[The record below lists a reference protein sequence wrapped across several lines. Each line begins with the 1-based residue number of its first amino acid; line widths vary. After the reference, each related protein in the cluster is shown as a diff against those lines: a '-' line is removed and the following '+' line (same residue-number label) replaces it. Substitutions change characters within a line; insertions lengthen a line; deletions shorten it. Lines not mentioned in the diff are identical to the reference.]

1 MKKVLINKLE
11 VLTASSVEMLQFHRP
26 SIRIYPGIWFHENQV
41 KSLNI
46 LTVYLFMAFPSA
58 SIVSMSRWFVGS
70 SSTRK
75 FGLPMHIL
83 AKATR
88 DFWPPD
94 KLATV
99 CKAMSP
105 VIPKLPNW
113 RRYSSTGLPI

>member
-1 MKKVLINKLE
+1 
-11 VLTASSVEMLQFHRP
+11 
-26 SIRIYPGIWFHENQV
+26 
-41 KSLNI
+41 
-46 LTVYLFMAFPSA
+46 MAFPSA

-75 FGLPMHIL
+75 LGLPMHIL

-88 DFWPPD
+88 DFCPPD

-99 CKAMSP
+99 CKAISP

-113 RRYSSTGLPI
+113 RRYSSTGLPVNVTLIIMMMIRVQ